1 MSTSLIITFILA
13 SVVAY
18 LICGLNPAIVLSKLV
33 YKKDIRNEGS
43 GNPGFTNFKRVF
55 GMKLAWLVFLLDF
68 SKAIIIELIAGLIFS
83 NLFGNEYR
91 IPGISFTGIF
101 AVLGHSFPIW
111 YGFKGGKSF
120 LVGLSTLF
128 LIDWR
133 VGLLGFAILC
143 LFLFTT
149 HFMSLSSLLC
159 LIGSIPLL
167 VIFHAD
173 WLTLVCFSICTLIIV
188 IRHKE
193 NIKRLFTGKET
204 KFFFGSK
211 K

>member
-1 MSTSLIITFILA
+1 MSTSLIITLILTA
-13 SVVAY
+13 IAAY

-55 GMKLAWLVFLLDF
+55 GMKLAWLVFLLDS
-68 SKAIIIELIAGLIFS
+68 SKAIIVELIAGLIYS
-83 NLFGNEYR
+83 NLFDSDFR
-91 IPGISFTGIF
+91 LTAIAFTGVF

-133 VGLLGFAILC
+133 VGLLGFGILC

-159 LIGSIPLL
+159 LIGAIPLL
-167 VIFHAD
+167 ILFHAD
-173 WLTLVCFSICTLIIV
+173 LQTLICFSICTLIIV
-188 IRHKE
+188 LRHKE

-204 KFFFGSK
+204 KFYFGSK

>member
-1 MSTSLIITFILA
+1 MSTSLIIILLVTSIA
-13 SVVAY
+13 AY

-43 GNPGFTNFKRVF
+43 GNAGFTNFKRVF
-55 GMKLAWLVFLLDF
+55 GMKFAWLVFLLDF
-68 SKAIIIELIAGLIFS
+68 SKAIVVELIAGVIFS
-83 NLFGNEYR
+83 KFFGAEYR

-111 YGFKGGKSF
+111 YGFRGGKSF

-133 VGLLGFAILC
+133 VGLLGFGILC

-159 LIGSIPLL
+159 LIGAIPLL
-167 VIFHAD
+167 LVFHAD
-173 WLTLVCFSICTLIIV
+173 LSTMICFSIITLIIV

-204 KFFFGSK
+204 KFYFGSK